1 MSLNKSKIEW
11 CDWSWNPITGCERNC
26 YYCYARK
33 MFHRFGKS
41 FKPEFHRER
50 LNDIDKIK
58 KPCKVFVC
66 SVSDLFAPWTSI
78 HWQCPVFAKLLD
90 SKYKHITFQLLT
102 KSPEGIP
109 HELHWPGNIWMGV
122 TINHTRE
129 VHKAIEL
136 IAKTTGSECINF
148 ISFEPILEDIMN
160 GDGDPH
166 LVKQW
171 NEVIRLVD
179 WVIVGKLTG
188 SNKVP
193 LQKIWVQRILDKC
206 RELKKPIFIKNNVG
220 WETSIQEYPNERKT
234 NS

>member
-1 MSLNKSKIEW
+1 
-11 CDWSWNPITGCERNC
+11 
-26 YYCYARK
+26 

-41 FKPEFHRER
+41 FEPTFHRER
-50 LNDIDKIK
+50 LKELDKIK

-109 HELHWPGNIWMGV
+109 HELTWPENVWMGV
-122 TINHTRE
+122 TINHANE
-129 VHKAIEL
+129 IEKVYQL
-136 IAKTTGSECINF
+136 FNNTKDSRCLKF
-148 ISFEPILEDIMN
+148 ISFEPILEDI
-160 GDGDPH
+160 
-166 LVKQW
+166 LESKQYSW
-171 NEVIRLVD
+171 HDVFRNID
-179 WVIVGKLTG
+179 WIIVGKLTG

-220 WETSIQEYPNERKT
+220 WPQVIQEYPFKESNETCYTPWLWDDGACDECEDFETCNLTTQNK
-234 NS
+234 